1 MADRKYLQKRGSC
14 WYIRVPRPPRLWG
27 KNSEFVCSLGTPD
40 EKTARRLRDK
50 YLMPLLAETSAAG
63 LVESIARLAAA
74 ADETVARQLADLKV
88 DLSGARENQLRL
100 RDVGEL
106 FIEHL
111 RASRAYA
118 PASISKYA
126 TSIDAA
132 CRILGGE
139 LDPEALFKADAGCFR
154 DTLLDMPVGW
164 QLRKGD
170 PAGVADSVRRIS
182 AKSVAHHLMDLRRM
196 FRWLLDE
203 GRLHRRDNP
212 FDGITVARVSPKVK
226 RAPTVEEADALL
238 ALPAPNAI
246 DALTWRTMPLVGRY
260 TGCRAGES
268 AQLRAEDVVIEQ
280 SIRCL
285 KITAH
290 GEGKRLKTTSS
301 ERLIPIAEKLALHV
315 DKLLA
320 RRQTGR
326 LLDAGDW
333 HGKDGTVKH
342 AHAFL
347 KYYNR
352 RAKAVG
358 PDLSF
363 HNLRVYVNDQLATAG
378 VDIGDRERLLGHTS
392 RRTQSHYTP
401 ENLRSLKAAVDSIP

>member
-1 MADRKYLQKRGSC
+1 MADRKHLQKRGNC

-27 KNSEFVCSLGTPD
+27 KHSEFVCSLGTPD

-111 RASRAYA
+111 QASRAYA

-132 CRILGGE
+132 CRILGE
-139 LDPEALFKADAGCFR
+139 STDPEALAKSDVVRLR
-154 DTLLDMPVGW
+154 DTLLSLPAAWQRRATGPV
-164 QLRKGD
+164 
-170 PAGVADSVRRIS
+170 PADENENRLSARSVERD
-182 AKSVAHHLMDLRRM
+182 LMLLRRM

-238 ALPAPNAI
+238 ALPAPKAI
-246 DALTWRTMPLVGRY
+246 DALTWRMMPLLARY
-260 TGCRAGES
+260 TGCRAGEV
-268 AQLRAEDVVIEQ
+268 AQLEAKDVVVEQ
-280 SIRCL
+280 GIRCIR
-285 KITAH
+285 ITGH
-290 GEGKRLKTTSS
+290 GVDKTLKTSAS
-301 ERLIPIAEKLALHV
+301 ERLVPVAETLAPHV
-315 DKLLA
+315 DELLA

-333 HGKDGTVKH
+333 HGKSGMVKH
-342 AHAFL
+342 AHTLL
-347 KYYNR
+347 KYFNR

-358 PDLSF
+358 GDLSF
-363 HNLRVYVNDQLATAG
+363 HSLRVYANDAMASAS
-378 VDIGDRERLLGHTS
+378 VDIGDRERLLGHKS
-392 RRTQSHYTP
+392 ARTQAAYTP
-401 ENLRSLKAAVDSIP
+401 ENLRRLKAAVDSIP